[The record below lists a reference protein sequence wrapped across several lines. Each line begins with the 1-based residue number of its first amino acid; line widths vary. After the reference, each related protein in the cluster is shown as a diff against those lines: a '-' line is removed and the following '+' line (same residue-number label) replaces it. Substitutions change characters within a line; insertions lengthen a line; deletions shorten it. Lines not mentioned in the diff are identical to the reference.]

1 MKNNFFSV
9 NEADNRRIFTES
21 SLEFHTA
28 RNDTETITLGPA
40 YNELGYN
47 EDPAVTSRFLCIKI
61 IDCHVK
67 KFVYNKDPLIMGSFF
82 CLFLLVSVTQDISF
96 YRPQRSCGHG
106 NIFTPVCHSFCSRGG
121 GGGLSQCMLGY
132 HPPTHPGSRTPGTTH
147 IPLPTPPG
155 VDNPPGTTHI
165 PSPPPRSRQPPRD
178 QTPPREADSGI
189 RSTSGRYASYW
200 NAFLFKRKRT
210 RMFPE

>member
-21 SLEFHTA
+21 SPEFHTA

-67 KFVYNKDPLIMGSFF
+67 KFVYNKDPLIMSSFF
-82 CLFLLVSVTQDISF
+82 CLFLLVSATQDISF

-106 NIFTPVCHSFCSRGG
+106 NIFTPVCHSFCSQGG
-121 GGGLSQCMLGY
+121 GEGVCLSACLDTTPREQT
-132 HPPTHPGSRTPGTTH
+132 PPRREQTPPAGSRPPGTTH
-147 IPLPTPPG
+147 IPLPTP
-155 VDNPPGTTHI
+155 
-165 PSPPPRSRQPPRD
+165 RSRQ
-178 QTPPREADSGI
+178 PPREADSGI
-189 RSTSGRYASYW
+189 RSTSGRYVSYW
-200 NAFLFKRKRT
+200 NAFLFKCKMT